1 MSLDLYEKLSVVGKG
16 SYGEVWLVKQKKDN
30 KQYVIKKMELKNASK
45 REKKAAEQEAKLLSK
60 LRHPNIV
67 SYRDSF
73 NSEDGHLY
81 IVMGYCDGGD
91 VYNRLKQQK
100 GKMLEE
106 KQVVEW
112 FVQIAMALQYMHE
125 RNILHR
131 DLKTQNIF
139 LTKSKII
146 KVGDLGIARVLE
158 GSNDMATTLIG
169 TPYYMSPEL
178 FSNRPYNYKSDVWA
192 LGCCVYEMATLKH
205 AFNAKDMNSLVYKIL
220 RGKMPAMPQTYSKE
234 LSELIKAM
242 LHQSPDKRPSVARIL
257 RNPYI
262 KKHIAMFLEGTRARR
277 PSSSGSEGRRGSK
290 PEITELPS
298 ENLPNR
304 PMSAESTKEGGILTP
319 ISEVSSTTEK
329 KEQVIAAPAGSGG
342 DASVNSIS
350 SRKMEPVSKKR
361 QSSKTPTKSDQP
373 VTPRKGRPLPQPP
386 SKAGTPRTSSSSKK
400 RVSSAPSSER
410 SRSSSSSSVSSSRDE
425 VTTPRSSEVKRSIN
439 SSARARRREL
449 RESQEHNI
457 PPVSSKVGGQVDSS
471 VGRDEAD
478 FGVAKKKVVHTKS
491 DPSRISVKKREEHEF
506 NGNGRDTDNSSS
518 SGEED
523 NPEQVRRREEK
534 EIKQFSSL
542 LETTL
547 HLNEKQSSEDRES
560 PEGSIDPEEEQNCSS
575 PDELVIAP
583 AAPRAPK
590 GIGNSTM
597 TTSGR
602 LMDRIAALRKDIMA
616 GVGIEML
623 QKAYE
628 IFDQE
633 DGDDIEPLLVKLM
646 GRKNFEI
653 YGGKIWQLKF
663 CEETVFG

>member
-1 MSLDLYEKLSVVGKG
+1 MHQR
-16 SYGEVWLVKQKKDN
+16 GEESRQTRS
-30 KQYVIKKMELKNASK
+30 QIC
-45 REKKAAEQEAKLLSK
+45 Q

-73 NSEDGHLY
+73 NNDDGHLY

-100 GKMLEE
+100 GRMLEE
-106 KQVVEW
+106 RQVVEW

-146 KVGDLGIARVLE
+146 
-158 GSNDMATTLIG
+158 
-169 TPYYMSPEL
+169 
-178 FSNRPYNYKSDVWA
+178 KSDVWA

-220 RGKMPAMPQTYSKE
+220 RGKMPAMPQTYGKE
-234 LSELIKAM
+234 LVEIIKAM

-277 PSSSGSEGRRGSK
+277 PSSAGIDGRRGSR
-290 PEITELPS
+290 PEITDLAGSGSSSRPTTANHRLEKPGMTAASSHPS
-298 ENLPNR
+298 QKHLLHR
-304 PMSAESTKEGGILTP
+304 PS
-319 ISEVSSTTEK
+319 
-329 KEQVIAAPAGSGG
+329 SGG
-342 DASVNSIS
+342 DANRRSAS
-350 SRKMEPVSKKR
+350 SKKDVAR
-361 QSSKTPTKSDQP
+361 KSSVPYKTPSKSGAEQAS
-373 VTPRKGRPLPQPP
+373 TPRKTRPLPAPP
-386 SKAGTPRTSSSSKK
+386 SKAGTPRTSTSSKK
-400 RVSSAPSSER
+400 RVSSAPSAER

-425 VTTPRSSEVKRSIN
+425 RSIN

-449 RESQEHNI
+449 RESQEHTGT
-457 PPVSSKVGGQVDSS
+457 PVVSAS
-471 VGRDEAD
+471 VGSRESSSSRDETD
-478 FGVAKKKVVHTKS
+478 SVSKKKRVTHTRS
-491 DPSRISVKKREEHEF
+491 DPSSVAAKQKDRSKDEDKE
-506 NGNGRDTDNSSS
+506 TDNSSS

-523 NPEQVRRREEK
+523 NPEQVKRREEK
-534 EIKQFSSL
+534 EIKKFSSL

-547 HLNEKQSSEDRES
+547 RLNEKQSNGDRDS
-560 PEGSIDPEEEQNCSS
+560 PESVTEEEEAKDHKVINNEFQ
-575 PDELVIAP
+575 IAP

-590 GIGNSTM
+590 GIGNATM

-628 IFDQE
+628 IFDNE
-633 DGDDIEPLLVKLM
+633 EGDNIEPLLVKLL
-646 GRKNFEI
+646 GRKDFEI